1 MEAKFCTKLHNQKG
15 ALLLQHRSEQYAATQ
30 KLGAHTSLPHDVK
43 LPPKSAVVGIA
54 FLRLARRSTPQLHAT
69 YIRTDWAASGMKTF
83 LANGPVP
90 VAEVTCL
97 GFEPSLRLFEGK
109 CKQCLSESLNLER
122 PSDRPYQ
129 AAHTHAHTRTP
140 RIPTGLTHSP
150 DTIRTFV
157 ARDTQRCRTAL
168 LEKPIITRPA
178 KKFSAFN
185 TTVFKEHCS

>member
-1 MEAKFCTKLHNQKG
+1 MEAKFCSNLHNQKG
-15 ALLLQHRSEQYAATQ
+15 PLSLQHLAEQYAATQ
-30 KLGAHTSLPHDVK
+30 TLEAHASLLRDVK
-43 LPPKSAVVGIA
+43 SPKSAVVGIA
-54 FLRLARRSTPQLHAT
+54 FPRLALRSSPQLYAT
-69 YIRTDWAASGMKTF
+69 YIRTDWATSGMKTF

-109 CKQCLSESLNLER
+109 CKQCLSESLDLER

-129 AAHTHAHTRTP
+129 ATHTYTHTP

-157 ARDTQRCRTAL
+157 ARDT
-168 LEKPIITRPA
+168 
-178 KKFSAFN
+178 
-185 TTVFKEHCS
+185 